1 MLLTQP
7 RCIDATI
14 LVGPST
20 TGIKKANLLADMN
33 PVSTCMLHGTGRYYH
48 CGCYI
53 SRWNESTTR
62 PRPYIARTYVFEAV
76 VKRRRANSNHCVERD
91 SWLRERCFVDFL
103 LVKLVRLYC
112 EHHGHTLQARVRTF
126 LVFLTLFVAE
136 TTVGGV
142 GEYYLEMIECC
153 S

>member
-1 MLLTQP
+1 M
-7 RCIDATI
+7 
-14 LVGPST
+14 
-20 TGIKKANLLADMN
+20 
-33 PVSTCMLHGTGRYYH
+33 
-48 CGCYI
+48 
-53 SRWNESTTR
+53 
-62 PRPYIARTYVFEAV
+62 
-76 VKRRRANSNHCVERD
+76 
-91 SWLRERCFVDFL
+91 DFL